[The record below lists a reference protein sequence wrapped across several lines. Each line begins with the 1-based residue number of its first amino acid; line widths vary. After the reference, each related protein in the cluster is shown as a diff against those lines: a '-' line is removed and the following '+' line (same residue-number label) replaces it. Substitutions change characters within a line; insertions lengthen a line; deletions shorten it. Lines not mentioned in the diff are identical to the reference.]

1 MIGWLIYQQTDAK
14 ENATY
19 IQWFL
24 EEANKQNIQVTLI
37 YRENISIG
45 IVNGKKQL
53 FVHGISE
60 ELPDFIVNRSIE
72 PLFQQFFANQQ
83 IPTFNNIQTASIANH
98 KAITHLAL
106 CELNVPMM
114 PTFFLQ
120 GRALPHDPPLAYPI
134 IVKSA
139 TGRGGEEVFFI
150 QHRQEWID
158 FQQTA
163 THTDYVVQP
172 TDVQLGKDVRV
183 FIIGKEIIAAVL
195 RTNEHDF
202 RANFKLGGTASLYP
216 LTNQEKTMIRRICSY
231 FDFGLV
237 GIDFLIDHQN
247 NLIFNEIEDVVGSR
261 ILSDVTNINLLEK
274 YISFIIKTVKEHK
287 NSNN

>member
-1 MIGWLIYQQTDAK
+1 MYQQTDTK
-14 ENATY
+14 ENDTY

-24 EEANKQNIQVTLI
+24 EEANKQQIHVILV
-37 YRENISIG
+37 YRENMSIG
-45 IVNGKKQL
+45 IVNGQNQL
-53 FVHGISE
+53 FIHGRNE
-60 ELPDFIVNRSIE
+60 DLPDFIVNRSIE
-72 PLFQQFFANQQ
+72 PLLQQFFANQQ
-83 IPTFNNIQTASIANH
+83 IPVFNNIQTAHIANH

-106 CELNVPMM
+106 HELDVPMM
-114 PTFFLQ
+114 PTFFLH
-120 GRALPHDPPLAYPI
+120 GRALPQHPPLAYPV

-139 TGRGGEEVFFI
+139 TGRGGQEVFLI
-150 QHRQEWID
+150 EHQQEWIS

-163 THTDYVVQP
+163 SHTDYVVQS

-216 LTNQEKTMIRRICSY
+216 LTDKEIAMIQRICDY
-231 FDFGLV
+231 FNFGLV
-237 GIDFLIDHQN
+237 GIDFLIDHNN

-274 YISFIIKTVKEHK
+274 YISFIIKTVKK
-287 NSNN
+287 QQ